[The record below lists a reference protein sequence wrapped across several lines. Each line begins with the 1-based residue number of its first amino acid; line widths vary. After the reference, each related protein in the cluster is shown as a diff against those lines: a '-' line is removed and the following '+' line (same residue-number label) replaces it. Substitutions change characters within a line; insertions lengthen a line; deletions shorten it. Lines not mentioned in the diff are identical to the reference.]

1 MLKEPIKLILK
12 SREHIIVKNYHHLQD
27 ITDSSIQI
35 DDYLITGLFLKIMT
49 LDEELIQIYGKIK
62 EIKILD

>member
-12 SREHIIVKNYHHLQD
+12 SRENIIVKNYHHLQD
-27 ITDSSIQI
+27 ITDASIQI

>member
-1 MLKEPIKLILK
+1 MLKESIKLILK
-12 SREHIIVKNYHHLQD
+12 GNDQIMVKNYHQLKD
-27 ITDSSIQI
+27 ITDTSINI
-35 DDYLITGLFLKIMT
+35 DGYLINGIFLKITT

>member
-12 SREHIIVKNYHHLQD
+12 SREQIIVKNYHHLQD